1 MKTATVTQKELRE
14 LRSVLRK
21 KNKEFLYFL
30 EVGKALTSTLEF
42 DRVLHLIME
51 RVQQM
56 IRSESWSILLVEGD
70 TQELYFELVKG
81 RKSEEVKNV
90 RIKLGE
96 GIAGK
101 VAETGR
107 PLLVTDVS
115 KDFRFASGVD
125 KVTGLGVRSV
135 LALPVIN
142 KKKTVGV
149 LEWLNKKNGGD
160 FTKQDLQLASRWTD
174 QAAIV
179 IERSNLYQV
188 MANLAVTDD
197 LTKLFNF
204 RYLDQA
210 LEAEIKRCRRYK
222 STVSVIFLD
231 LDRFKLVNDN
241 HGHLMGS
248 KTLKEVAHILVD
260 NLRDVDIIAR
270 YGGDEFV
277 VVLPYTPSD
286 VAYKITL
293 RLQRAIQQYRFL
305 SDEGLSLNVT
315 ASFGLAGFP
324 QHASNKTDLIRLADQ
339 AMYEAKNRGRDR
351 IVISEPLLSST
362 PAV

>member
-1 MKTATVTQKELRE
+1 
-14 LRSVLRK
+14 
-21 KNKEFLYFL
+21 
-30 EVGKALTSTLEF
+30 
-42 DRVLHLIME
+42 
-51 RVQQM
+51 
-56 IRSESWSILLVEGD
+56 
-70 TQELYFELVKG
+70 
-81 RKSEEVKNV
+81 
-90 RIKLGE
+90 
-96 GIAGK
+96 
-101 VAETGR
+101 
-107 PLLVTDVS
+107 
-115 KDFRFASGVD
+115 VD